1 VYKTEE
7 NNKESKGKL
16 SHLWQLMEGKRS
28 LYASAIGAEFFATG
42 FAFLVPLVIRF
53 AIDSVIGE
61 EPFTLPAPLT
71 ALVQELGGR
80 SAMQSMLW
88 MLAGIIVILVFLQG
102 VLTYLKGRWAATA
115 SESIVRRLRD
125 RLYEHLQHLPF
136 AYHARAETGDLV
148 QRCTS
153 DVETIRRFLAVQVV
167 EIGRAVIML
176 GLMIPIM
183 WHLNP
188 DLTLVAMI
196 SIPLLLGFAY
206 LFFRW
211 IKSAFQKAD
220 EAEGALSAVLQEN
233 LTGIRVVR
241 AFARQEY
248 EINKFEKHNSCLRD
262 HWSRLLRLLAWYW
275 SVSDFLVMT
284 QIAAV
289 LVVGT
294 VWASQGTMTLGTLV
308 VFVTYES
315 MLLFPVR
322 QLGRVLTDLGKTF
335 VSLGRVW
342 KILDEPREDE
352 DEIVS
357 QTLVTQDRLKGMIE
371 FSHLDFGYEQNKPV
385 LKDISFRVEPGQ
397 TVAILGPTGSGKST
411 LVNLLPR
418 LYDYNTG
425 SITIDGLELKEYR
438 RSEIRQQTG
447 IVLQEPFLYS
457 GSLKE
462 NLRSGKQDAEDTE
475 IYEATRTAAVHDVIL
490 AFEKGYDTLVGERGV
505 TLSGGQKQRV
515 AIARAILRDPAILIL
530 DDSLSAIDAET
541 EVHIQEALRN
551 RKGRATTFVIAHRLS
566 TVQQADLIL
575 VLEEGRITQTGTH
588 EELLSNA
595 GLYQR
600 LWKIQNGRTPQATA
614 GSEV

>member
-1 VYKTEE
+1 MRNTREY
-7 NNKESKGKL
+7 NKESKGRL
-16 SHLWQLMEGKRS
+16 SHLWQLMQGKRS
-28 LYASAIGAEFFATG
+28 LYIGAISAELFATG

-61 EPFTLPAPLT
+61 EPFTLPGSLNT
-71 ALVQELGGR
+71 LVQGLGGR
-80 SAMQSMLW
+80 AALQTMLW
-88 MLAGIIVILVFLQG
+88 LLAGLIVILVFLQG
-102 VLTYLKGRWAATA
+102 VLTYFKGRWAASA
-115 SESIVRRLRD
+115 SETIIRRLRN

-167 EIGRAVIML
+167 EMGRAVIML
-176 GLMIPIM
+176 SLMLPIM

-188 DLTLVAMI
+188 DLTIVAMI
-196 SIPLLLGFAY
+196 SIPLLLAFAY

-211 IKSAFQKAD
+211 IKGAFQKAD

-248 EINKFEKHNSCLRD
+248 EINKFEERNSCLRD

-289 LVVGT
+289 LIVGT
-294 VWASQGTMTLGTLV
+294 IWASQGAMTLGTLV

-352 DEIVS
+352 IVS
-357 QTLVTQDRLKGMIE
+357 HEPVPLDRLKGRIE
-371 FSHLDFGYEQNKPV
+371 FNHLTFGYEQNKPV
-385 LKDISFRVEPGQ
+385 LRDISFRVEAGQ

-418 LYDYNTG
+418 LYDYNDG
-425 SITIDGLELKEYR
+425 SITVDDLELKDYQ
-438 RSEIRQQTG
+438 RSEIRRQTG

-515 AIARAILRDPAILIL
+515 AIARAILRDPAILIF

-541 EVHIQEALRN
+541 EVRIQEALRS

-588 EELLSNA
+588 EELLA
-595 GLYQR
+595 DKGLYQR
-600 LWKIQNGRTPQATA
+600 LWKIQNGTSLQAATA
-614 GSEV
+614 GSKK